1 MCTLYTNNGNRNARA
16 FTLIEL
22 LVVISIIAL
31 LIAILLPALSSA
43 RGAARNV
50 SCLSNVRTLGIAFM
64 MYVNDNKGDASSA
77 YDVGWPSNRGKTW
90 PDRFVETRYI
100 SSLKNVVCPDEAK
113 QPDVINPATL
123 GTDYNARRDQ
133 ANMVSYGL
141 NGRTWGWFRGHTE
154 HHNTKLEYVLK
165 ATKSTGASVNTS
177 PHLILFSDSVAR
189 DSTYDPSSVA
199 AGFMVYDTHNPE
211 DITRNYRVR
220 FRHSNGRTAN
230 IATVSGAARSIDM
243 EDWSNRLKFWY
254 PINDKGT
261 VKFP

>member
-1 MCTLYTNNGNRNARA
+1 MCTFLTRRAGRQFRA

-64 MYVNDNKGDASSA
+64 MYVNDNKGDAPSA
-77 YDVGWPSNRGKTW
+77 YNTGWPSAGGKTW

-113 QPDVINPATL
+113 QPEVTDLSTL
-123 GTDYNARRDQ
+123 GTNYNARRDQ

-154 HHNTKLEYVLK
+154 HHNTKFEYVLK

-189 DSTYDPSSVA
+189 DSSYDPNGVA
-199 AGFMVYDTHNPE
+199 AGFVVYDTHNPLPPQQWQ
-211 DITRNYRVR
+211 DCQHCHRQW
-220 FRHSNGRTAN
+220 FGPKH
-230 IATVSGAARSIDM
+230 
-243 EDWSNRLKFWY
+243 
-254 PINDKGT
+254 
-261 VKFP
+261 